1 MAKRDYMLGDAELEV
16 LKVLWDQ
23 GPMTVRGVLGVLQ
36 AAGRDLAYTT
46 VLTMMTRLETKGVV
60 ASNKSGPAY
69 IYRPRVSRERVTRDR
84 LQGLIEQLFN
94 GTPGSLV
101 LQLMQSERFT
111 PKELAEFRAL
121 IERLDT
127 PSGPGAAASSL
138 NPPRGPGQEGGTP

>member
-16 LKVLWDQ
+16 LKVLWDH
-23 GPMTVRGVLGVLQ
+23 GPMTVRETLGILQ

-46 VLTMMTRLETKGVV
+46 VLTMMTRLEAKGVV
-60 ASNKSGPAY
+60 AANKSGPAY
-69 IYRPRVSRERVTRDR
+69 VYRPRVTRERVTRDR

-111 PKELAEFRAL
+111 PAELAEFRAL
-121 IERLDT
+121 IERLDVPRAGHAPA
-127 PSGPGAAASSL
+127 PSDRI
-138 NPPRGPGQEGGTP
+138 NDRTGGTAP

>member
-23 GPMTVRGVLGVLQ
+23 GPMTVREVLGVLQ

-46 VLTMMTRLETKGVV
+46 VLTMMTRLELKGVV

-69 IYRPRVSRERVTRDR
+69 VYRPKVSRERVTRDR

-111 PKELAEFRAL
+111 PQELAEFKAL
-121 IERLDT
+121 IERLDA
-127 PSGPGAAASSL
+127 PAGGA
-138 NPPRGPGQEGGTP
+138 PPTIPPQHGQSQEGRAP